1 MRGNSA
7 KEVNNMLKKKIIR
20 GAVAAL
26 LLAIA
31 SPLIAEPLPQLE
43 SREVGNGVIAAGS
56 AVEEGILQEKAGS
69 WTSSGLI
76 SENPSGIGPLEG
88 FTSFNG
94 MTDGS

>member
-1 MRGNSA
+1 
-7 KEVNNMLKKKIIR
+7 MLKKKIMR

-31 SPLIAEPLPQLE
+31 SPSPLIAEPLPQLKGD
-43 SREVGNGVIAAGS
+43 EVGNGFIAGGGTA
-56 AVEEGILQEKAGS
+56 EEGILQEKLHGWA
-69 WTSSGLI
+69 SSGLI
-76 SENPSGIGPLEG
+76 KENPSGIGPLEG